1 MLRNY
6 SIRARIIFLTSI
18 MAAAI
23 FLVLYM
29 LVYTASLV
37 KEHSVQKIEDIMLA
51 GEKNKLQVAV
61 ESAAS
66 ILEKAIKAAANKEE
80 ELSIIREYID
90 TFRFEDDNSGYYFV
104 YKGTVNVALPPQKAL
119 QGQDLGDRK
128 DSTGVFYVQELAKQ
142 AAKGGGFTTYIFGK
156 PQSNGTLKDALK
168 LAYSTPI
175 KGSEYFIGTGIYID
189 NIDIVK
195 TAMIQ
200 EMDGIV
206 FSTLLFVSGT
216 ILACLL
222 IIVLPICILISRSIT
237 VPMHEATKA
246 AEAIANG
253 DLNVQLALNG
263 RDEIT
268 VLRSGLNA
276 MVVKLKESIT
286 SIQEKEAEAARQAED
301 AQKSAAAAQQA
312 MQTATE
318 SAKALL
324 VAAERIELAAMDV
337 ENSAESMGDQTVAV
351 SQGSAVQADR
361 IHETLNAMEQMNTTV
376 MDVARSAAVAAEKT
390 DHAKD
395 EAAKSAELAG
405 DTINAMQNLKQI
417 TYALNE
423 SMGQLGKS
431 SADIGEIMSIIN
443 DIADQTNLLAL
454 NAAIEAARAG
464 DAGRGFAVVA
474 DEVRKLAEKTM
485 AATTEVEKAI
495 KTIQDMTLSNSQ
507 STETA
512 VNAIDSVETLSQNM
526 AQVLEQVQE
535 VVQQSAAEVQAIAT
549 AVEEQSASTSEMT
562 AYIQDIDSVA
572 QTNND
577 RVSAVNAE
585 VSKLRQQ
592 AQLLRALVA
601 EMKQ

>member
-431 SADIGEIMSIIN
+431 SADIGEIMSVIN

>member
-431 SADIGEIMSIIN
+431 SADIGEIMSVIN

-485 AATTEVEKAI
+485 ASTTEVEKAI